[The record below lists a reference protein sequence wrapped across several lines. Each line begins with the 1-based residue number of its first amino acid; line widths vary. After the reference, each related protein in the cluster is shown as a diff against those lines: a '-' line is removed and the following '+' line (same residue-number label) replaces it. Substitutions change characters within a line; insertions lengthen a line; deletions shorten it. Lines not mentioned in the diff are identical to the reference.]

1 VFFRKTNTESYQILL
16 SKPIYNKRKINQI
29 NSMPKKAYLSSHL
42 SSDELKQKY
51 LKSQDSI
58 ESRRWHLLWKVS
70 LGWTI
75 KNSAVAIGINY
86 DYAKEIVSKYN
97 HLGEKGVENLK
108 NKVTVQG
115 NKT

>member
-1 VFFRKTNTESYQILL
+1 
-16 SKPIYNKRKINQI
+16 
-29 NSMPKKAYLSSHL
+29 MPKKAYFSSHFSL
-42 SSDELKQKY
+42 DELKQKY

-86 DYAKEIVSKYN
+86 YYAKKIVSKYN

-108 NKVTVQG
+108 NKNPVRAGGKKPLLTDEQLE
-115 NKT
+115 KLRIAL